1 VTPVNTK
8 AHFRYNFYM
17 SKERKR
23 PYHHGNLKEA
33 AVKAALEMIEK
44 EGIETITLRELSHR
58 IGASRTAIYR
68 HFENKEA
75 LIQAVI
81 LAGFERF
88 DAHFVEIFSRQ
99 DADVLTRFTMMGRA
113 YLAFAVGNPQL
124 YRLLFGE
131 KVHREREEVCDLED
145 AQKATGF
152 HALVQLIEA
161 GQHEGVFKAGD
172 AFLQAATVWSMIHGL
187 SSLILDG
194 HIAISDNVDA
204 IFDAGIDVLLKG
216 LGTQK

>member
-1 VTPVNTK
+1 
-8 AHFRYNFYM
+8 M
-17 SKERKR
+17 SKERRR

-44 EGIETITLRELSHR
+44 EGIEAITLRELSHR

-88 DAHFVEIFSRQ
+88 NAHFVDIFSRQ
-99 DADVLTRFTMMGRA
+99 DTDVLSRFTMMGRA
-113 YLAFAVGNPQL
+113 YLGFAVGNPQL

-131 KVHREREEVCDLED
+131 KVQREREEVCDLED
-145 AQKATGF
+145 AQSSAGF

-161 GQHEGVFKAGD
+161 GQRGGVFKAGD

-187 SSLILDG
+187 SALIIDG

-216 LGTQK
+216 LGTSG